1 MGLLTKFLDVL
12 WGEIHWQKKWS
23 ENNDPPMENVVAH
36 STLPFPGSSP
46 AISQVG
52 ARTGDML

>member
-1 MGLLTKFLDVL
+1 MFCGVRFIGK
-12 WGEIHWQKKWS
+12 KKWS

-46 AISQVG
+46 AMSQVG